1 MLILMFFAF
10 LAGIVTILSPCILP
24 VLPIILSGSVTGSK
38 KYPYGVVAGFILS
51 FTFFTI
57 FLSSIVKLTGI
68 SGDAVRNFAIIIIFV
83 FGLVLIFPKLLV
95 QFELL
100 ASKLVSKTSSNSG
113 SVKRDGVWGGF
124 IVGCS
129 LGLIW
134 TPCVGPILAS
144 VIALSISGT
153 IAGSSLLIV
162 LSYAIGT
169 AIPMFAILY
178 GGRQVINKVPGLL
191 ANLPR
196 IQAVFGVIMILMS
209 IALYFQVERS
219 LQAYVLEKFPKYGA
233 GLTAIE
239 NNSIVKKQLNQ
250 EDESTDPYP
259 APELVDPQNWI
270 NSNPQTLADL
280 KGKVVLIDFWT
291 YSCIN
296 CIRTIP
302 YLEAWHQKYKDD
314 GFVILAVHTPEFEF
328 EKDLNNLRKAVEDFG
343 ITYPVV
349 QDNDFKTW
357 RAYKNRFWPAKY
369 LIDKDGNVVYKHFG
383 EGKYAETEAIIVE
396 ELMKAGYT
404 PKTSGVNVKK
414 YQTFSKTPETYLN
427 YSRIKNFAS
436 PESIQKDKLFKYSYP
451 SKLELNQVAYK
462 GEWTFQRQNSV
473 PQPNS
478 TLKINF
484 DSKEV
489 FIVARPKTP
498 NTTGTFNVELN
509 GKPYQNDKIDTI
521 GGQVTVDS
529 DKLYHIIS
537 LPKADQGELELK
549 FNDNNLEVYAFTFG

>member
-68 SGDAVRNFAIIIIFV
+68 SGDAVRNFAIVIIFV

-95 QFELL
+95 QFEIL
-100 ASKLVSKTSSNSG
+100 ASKLVSKTGSNSG
-113 SVKRDGVWGGF
+113 GVKRDGIWGGF

-153 IAGSSLLIV
+153 VAGSSLLIV

-196 IQAVFGVIMILMS
+196 IQAIFGVIMILMS

-219 LQAYVLEKFPKYGA
+219 LQSYVLEKFPKYGA

-239 NNSIVKKQLNQ
+239 NNSLVKKQLNQ
-250 EDESTDPYP
+250 EDESTDAYA

-270 NSNPQTLADL
+270 NSNPQTLSEL

-314 GFVILAVHTPEFEF
+314 GFVIIAVHTPEFEF
-328 EKDLNNLRKAVEDFG
+328 EKNLNNLKKAVEDFG
-343 ITYPVV
+343 ITYPVF

-369 LIDKDGNVVYKHFG
+369 LIDKDGNIVYKHFG
-383 EGKYAETEAIIVE
+383 EGQYDETEAVIVE

-404 PKTSGVNVKK
+404 PKTSGVNVEQ
-414 YQTFSKTPETYLN
+414 YQTFSNTPETYLN

-436 PESIQKDKLFKYSYP
+436 SEPIQKDKLFKYSYP
-451 SKLELNQVAYK
+451 NKFELNQVAYN
-462 GEWTFQRQNSV
+462 GEWTFQKE
-473 PQPNS
+473 NS
-478 TLKINF
+478 TPQANSSLKIKF

-489 FIVARPKTP
+489 FLVARPKTP

-509 GKPYQNDKIDTI
+509 GKPYQNDQIDTKN
-521 GGQVTVDS
+521 GTVTVDS
-529 DKLYHIIS
+529 DKLYHLIS
-537 LPKADQGELELK
+537 LPNAGQGELELK